1 MKSFIK
7 KRLNEELTK
16 RSIKGEYFY
25 KILNELFGDKINK
38 EFIQKHQKD
47 IEQTLIKRA
56 RYNLNSNPSNEQINQ
71 WKNQIKEV
79 LDFYLNDKF
88 DLEDEGDIKQHNTQL
103 FNKLSGNP
111 KIKDYIFGADG
122 LIGDIYHELGYKN
135 IAKYIEK
142 EKNTTIGFDNNFL
155 KSLSKYL
162 QFKPNDDE
170 EDKRLKSYLL
180 YFYIR
185 RVYANIP
192 SDKKLEF
199 TEDSLLSWLKTYTYK
214 FIYEY
219 ANKFKDI

>member
-1 MKSFIK
+1 MKQFIK
-7 KRLNEELTK
+7 NRLNEELTK
-16 RSIKGEYFY
+16 RSVKGEYFY
-25 KILNELFGDKINK
+25 KILNTLFGDKLNND
-38 EFIQKHQKD
+38 FIKKHRKD
-47 IEQTLIKRA
+47 IEITLINRA
-56 RYNLNSNPSNEQINQ
+56 KENLDSKPTPDKINQ
-71 WKNQIKEV
+71 WKNQINEI
-79 LDFYLNDKF
+79 LDFYLSGKF
-88 DLEDEGDIKQHNTQL
+88 DIEDSGDIKKYNTDL
-103 FNKLSGNP
+103 FNKLSSNP

-155 KSLSKYL
+155 KSLSKHL
-162 QFKPNDDE
+162 QFKSNDDE

-192 SDKKLEF
+192 SDKKLEH
-199 TEDSLLSWLKTYTYK
+199 TEDSLLNWLKTYTYK

-219 ANKFKDI
+219 ANKFKGI